1 MVCIHNF
8 LLSKKQTQKQNCD
21 RAHNAR
27 ELEEIIEKSERVLEG
42 VVALKELILM
52 VSTLGGWGG
61 LERTDFLQ
69 FLLVCEG
76 SPVLGLPAGYSFLGF

>member
-52 VSTLGGWGG
+52 VSTLGGGVVLKELIFYSFYWSVRGVQCWGC
-61 LERTDFLQ
+61 
-69 FLLVCEG
+69 LLVTP
-76 SPVLGLPAGYSFLGF
+76 S